1 MVVPIIEER
10 AVIRRPETSSPDPQI
25 VRVSPDVIHM
35 TPRRAA
41 SDKTSPGTIAV
52 FVAISASCF
61 VARTRESLKRGDLT
75 VAEALGH
82 TSLPNPDI
90 KDESGTLVHL
100 SYRGQPLVS
109 LRLASCHQTCG
120 TQLSFWGDRL
130 EPRYLEAECRCGSD
144 DRSIAVLVVIQPPF
158 RSEMEQE
165 VNRQVPVAL
174 SELGIFLPFGPRP
187 VLLVMEQGWALGSY
201 LAKIAALRI
210 QGGWQN
216 SESASSNRIVKSMRL
231 SPPTENVDL
240 RAPGKVLLHRY
251 LEWLRSRRS
260 K

>member
-10 AVIRRPETSSPDPQI
+10 AVIHLPETSSPDPQM
-25 VRVSPDVIHM
+25 VRVGPDVIHV

-41 SDKTSPGTIAV
+41 SDKTSSGTIAV
-52 FVAISASCF
+52 FVATSASCF
-61 VARTRESLKRGDLT
+61 VARTRGSLKRGDST
-75 VAEALGH
+75 VAEALGQ
-82 TSLPNPDI
+82 TSLPDPDT

-100 SYRGQPLVS
+100 SYRGRPLVS
-109 LRLASCHQTCG
+109 LRLALCQETCG
-120 TQLSFWGDRL
+120 TQLPFWGDRL
-130 EPRYLEAECRCGSD
+130 EPRYLEAEYRCGSD

-174 SELGIFLPFGPRP
+174 SELGILLSFGPRP
-187 VLLVMEQGWALGSY
+187 VLLVMEEGWALGSY

-210 QGGWQN
+210 QSRSQN
-216 SESASSNRIVKSMRL
+216 SESANSNRTVKSML
-231 SPPTENVDL
+231 VSPPTEDVDL